1 MTPFTT
7 EKLEASDKNA
17 DDTSNQQKREP
28 GEKPR
33 DKPVEEEADKDVK
46 NGGGHRSR

>member
-1 MTPFTT
+1 M
-7 EKLEASDKNA
+7 DKDHLHPSPDRSGDA
-17 DDTSNQQKREP
+17 ANQQKREP

-46 NGGGHRSR
+46 DRTQHAR